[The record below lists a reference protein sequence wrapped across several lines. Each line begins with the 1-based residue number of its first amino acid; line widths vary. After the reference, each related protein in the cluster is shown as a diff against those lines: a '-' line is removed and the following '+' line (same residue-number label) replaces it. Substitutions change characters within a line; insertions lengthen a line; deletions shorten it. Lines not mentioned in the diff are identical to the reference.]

1 MTASLIPND
10 NIIVLSLPDAGLDDR
25 QFFELC
31 QLNPDLKIERNGAGQ
46 LIIMSPT
53 GSRTGNYNAELNTE
67 LGIWNRKHRLG
78 RVFDSSTG
86 FRLPNGAT
94 YGPDAAWA
102 ANEKWDALSPEEQE
116 RFAPLVPDFIIEL
129 RSRHDEL
136 EALQAKIAEFIA
148 CGCRLAWLVDPY
160 ERRTLV
166 YEGEQPPYAVLF
178 EEVLRGGEV
187 LPGLVVRLGE
197 VLK

>member
-53 GSRTGNYNAELNTE
+53 GSRTGNWNSILNGILFVWNNQTQ
-67 LGIWNRKHRLG
+67 LGKT
-78 RVFDSSTG
+78 FDSSTG

-94 YGPDAAWA
+94 YGPDAAWV

-136 EALQAKIAEFIA
+136 EALQIKIAEFIA

-178 EEVLRGGEV
+178 EEVLHGGEV
-187 LPGLVVRLGE
+187 LPGLVVKLGE